1 MPIIR
6 KYADLT
12 LPTPAYGGKVY
23 TCFSPSK
30 WKHFLVD
37 KDTGALEP
45 LDGVTGVLK
54 RAVDKSQPLMRWA
67 VRLALAR
74 VRALILETGIGG
86 DGAIQIFTEELDKI
100 LESARKADTEAL
112 ETAGDIGHQAH
123 AIIEQIIKGII
134 AKDDRRMDE
143 VFSTLPDD
151 PRVVNAVIAFVSWLD
166 THNVRFIKTEFR
178 ALSLKHKCCG
188 TADGLAYCDSC
199 NDKECCPNEFK
210 DRLSLIDH
218 KTSNGLYTTYLFQTA
233 FYVAAHEEEFPEI
246 GLIQDRWVNR
256 LDKETAEFDPWH
268 AAGRDAQAEDLHG
281 FLCCLAVCR
290 ALDATENRMRAI
302 TDARKA
308 VESARKLL
316 EKQAQDR
323 IECPKFKDYA
333 GKRLSKCLADGTQC
347 AACSAKYKENHP

>member
-23 TCFSPSK
+23 TCFSPK
-30 WKHFLVD
+30 AWKHFLVD

-45 LDGVTGVLK
+45 LDGVTGILK

-67 VRLALAR
+67 CKLALN
-74 VRALILETGIGG
+74 RAKTLLAAHLGP
-86 DGAIQIFTEELDKI
+86 DGCVQVFEAELNAI
-100 LESARKADTEAL
+100 LESAKKADTEAL
-112 ETAGDIGHQAH
+112 EDAGEVGHQAH
-123 AIIEQIIKGII
+123 GVIENVIRAIIAG
-134 AKDDRRMDE
+134 DDKRLDE
-143 VFSTLPDD
+143 IFSTLPDD
-151 PRVVNAVIAFVSWLD
+151 DRVVNGVTAAIDWMVQ
-166 THNVRFIKTEFR
+166 HNVRWLKTEFR

-188 TADGLAYCDSC
+188 TADGLALVDSC
-199 NDKECCPNEFK
+199 INTECCPKSFK
-210 DRLSLIDH
+210 DRLSLADW
-218 KTSNGLYTTYLFQTA
+218 KTSNYLYPTYLWQTSC
-233 FYVAAHEEEFPEI
+233 YVMCHEEEFPEI
-246 GLIQDRWVNR
+246 GQIEDRWILR

-268 AAGRDAQAEDLHG
+268 AEGRDAQAEDLHG

-290 ALDATENRMRAI
+290 ALDATEKRMHTI
-302 TDARKA
+302 VDARKA
-308 VESARKLL
+308 VKSARKLL

-347 AACSAKYKENHP
+347 VACSAKYKENHG